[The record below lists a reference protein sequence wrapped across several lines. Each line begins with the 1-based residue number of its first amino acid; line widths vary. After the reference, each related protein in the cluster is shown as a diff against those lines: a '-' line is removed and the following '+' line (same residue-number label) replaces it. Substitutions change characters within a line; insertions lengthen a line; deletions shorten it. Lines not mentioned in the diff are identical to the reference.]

1 MEKFYRGSL
10 WRKWDLHV
18 HSIKSVFNNQFEK
31 TGIETDDEEKYVYEL
46 FTRAIKNDVHAI
58 GITDYFSIEGYSMIN
73 KYINDDEK
81 LKKIFKSEIELDDD
95 YLNKIHNI
103 VIFPNIELRLEEMV
117 VYKNNSQDKI
127 EIHVIFDNEVEI
139 DSIENDFFSL
149 LTIPTEITIDGSNN
163 VSLTRR
169 NLEKLGK
176 KIKEEQPEFSSKS
189 DYEVGCTVAYVKF
202 ADLKKLLDTN
212 FKNKYIL
219 ILAEDNITDIKWNDQ
234 GHLVRKN
241 IYTQS
246 NGLFSSN
253 TNSIKWGLSDKTKKE
268 FSTYKPCFWGSD
280 AHDYN
285 KMFLPDMDR
294 FCWIKADL
302 TFQGL
307 KQVLICP
314 IYIGPIA
321 IPYDNYLKNRQN
333 IISDV
338 SIHKRSD
345 AKNNPTWFDSDI
357 EINPYMTTIIGNKG
371 SGKSALSDIISLVS
385 CSKNIEYASFIEAKR
400 FKLKPENYA
409 GDYTAS
415 VKWVDKKSNSIDRL
429 SDNLLESSVELV
441 QFLPQRYIENV
452 CSGIGQEFNNE
463 IERTIFSYMDIA
475 EKEGCTNL
483 SQLITNKTTANYSLY
498 QNLKNELEKINID
511 IISLESKKKKIH
523 RETIEEKIKSLN
535 LTLERHNQSKP
546 EIVEKPKDG
555 DDKYAKY
562 ISTIDD
568 IKNKIKQQY
577 DTNILELKNINSK
590 ITNIDSFNTIKTVVV
605 NEIDELNSKYDE
617 LASKIGI
624 ENKKFLFYKIC
635 EDDIN
640 EKLNSL
646 TKRKIELDQL
656 VSQTDVELG
665 KIVLEESFDI
675 EKENLNDF
683 ITSSKSLFSQMYLLD
698 LIKNKIVNDTSLA
711 TQKYQKYLKDL
722 EIWDKTRKQIIGE
735 EDGYPD
741 GSLKYY
747 NEQKEYLQK
756 GLESD
761 LKDLILKRKEIIE
774 KIYDYHNSNCE
785 VLKKIYLPIEE
796 RLKNVLELMEEK
808 ISFSVQVV
816 VDPNLNDKILNQI
829 DQRYNGFFSS
839 KQSGALN
846 LNSLIEETKFNE
858 KKSVIT
864 FIEDIYSKV
873 TNDYDSIDGLLRDK
887 VLEFYNYIGSM
898 DYLKSQYTLKLGGK
912 DLKQLSPGERG
923 IVLLIFY
930 LSLSKSNIPLII
942 DQPEDNLDNQSVYSK
957 LVPCIKSAKKNRQ
970 IIIVTH
976 NPNIAIACD
985 SEQIIYC
992 EINKKTNAISYL
1004 SGSIENNVI
1013 RKKVVDILEGT
1024 MPAFDLRR
1032 QKYN

>member
-1 MEKFYRGSL
+1 MEKFDRGSL

-46 FTRAIKNDVHAI
+46 FSRAIKNDVHAI

-81 LKKIFKSEIELDDD
+81 LKNIFKSEIELDDD
-95 YLNKIHNI
+95 YLNKIHNV

-149 LTIPTEITIDGSNN
+149 LTIPTEITIDGSNK

-202 ADLKKLLDTN
+202 DDLKKLLDTN

-253 TNSIKWGLSDKTKKE
+253 TNSIKWGLSDETKKE

-314 IYIGPIA
+314 EDRIYIGPIA
-321 IPYDNYLKNRQN
+321 IPYDNYLKNKQN

-385 CSKNIEYASFIEAKR
+385 CSKNIESASFIEPKR

-415 VKWVDKKSNSIDRL
+415 VKWADKKSNSIDRL

-452 CSGIGQEFNNE
+452 CGGIGQEFNNE

-475 EKEGCTNL
+475 EKE
-483 SQLITNKTTANYSLY
+483 
-498 QNLKNELEKINID
+498 
-511 IISLESKKKKIH
+511 
-523 RETIEEKIKSLN
+523 
-535 LTLERHNQSKP
+535 
-546 EIVEKPKDG
+546 
-555 DDKYAKY
+555 
-562 ISTIDD
+562 
-568 IKNKIKQQY
+568 
-577 DTNILELKNINSK
+577 
-590 ITNIDSFNTIKTVVV
+590 
-605 NEIDELNSKYDE
+605 
-617 LASKIGI
+617 
-624 ENKKFLFYKIC
+624 
-635 EDDIN
+635 
-640 EKLNSL
+640 
-646 TKRKIELDQL
+646 
-656 VSQTDVELG
+656 
-665 KIVLEESFDI
+665 
-675 EKENLNDF
+675 
-683 ITSSKSLFSQMYLLD
+683 
-698 LIKNKIVNDTSLA
+698 
-711 TQKYQKYLKDL
+711 
-722 EIWDKTRKQIIGE
+722 
-735 EDGYPD
+735 
-741 GSLKYY
+741 
-747 NEQKEYLQK
+747 
-756 GLESD
+756 
-761 LKDLILKRKEIIE
+761 
-774 KIYDYHNSNCE
+774 
-785 VLKKIYLPIEE
+785 
-796 RLKNVLELMEEK
+796 
-808 ISFSVQVV
+808 
-816 VDPNLNDKILNQI
+816 
-829 DQRYNGFFSS
+829 
-839 KQSGALN
+839 
-846 LNSLIEETKFNE
+846 
-858 KKSVIT
+858 
-864 FIEDIYSKV
+864 
-873 TNDYDSIDGLLRDK
+873 
-887 VLEFYNYIGSM
+887 
-898 DYLKSQYTLKLGGK
+898 
-912 DLKQLSPGERG
+912 
-923 IVLLIFY
+923 
-930 LSLSKSNIPLII
+930 
-942 DQPEDNLDNQSVYSK
+942 
-957 LVPCIKSAKKNRQ
+957 
-970 IIIVTH
+970 
-976 NPNIAIACD
+976 
-985 SEQIIYC
+985 
-992 EINKKTNAISYL
+992 
-1004 SGSIENNVI
+1004 
-1013 RKKVVDILEGT
+1013 
-1024 MPAFDLRR
+1024 
-1032 QKYN
+1032 